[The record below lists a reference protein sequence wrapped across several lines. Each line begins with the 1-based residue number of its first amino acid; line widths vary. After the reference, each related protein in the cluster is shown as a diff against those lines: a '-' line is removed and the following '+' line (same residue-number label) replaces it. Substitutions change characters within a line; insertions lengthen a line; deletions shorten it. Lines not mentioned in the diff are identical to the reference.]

1 MIRSLSI
8 AAVVCFGASALTGV
22 AHADDRLPT
31 KKRTLLLFK
40 VLTFDKGL
48 TKGRD
53 ALRTGVV
60 AMKGSAESEKV
71 AQETLAQLKKISHM
85 RVQKLAITPSNLT
98 VGDAKQLAKLI
109 TDKKINVLYL
119 APKID
124 KLMGTICKLAKQKK
138 LLVLSGEN
146 KHAKK
151 CATLTVVARDNKP
164 KIIINK
170 KAASAQGASFKGA
183 VLNKAQVID

>member
-8 AAVVCFGASALTGV
+8 AAVLCLGASTLAGS
-22 AHADDRLPT
+22 ARADDRLPT

-53 ALRTGVV
+53 ALRAGVV
-60 AMKGSAESEKV
+60 AMKGSGESEKV
-71 AQETLAQLKKISHM
+71 AKETLAQLKKISHM
-85 RVQKLAITPSNLT
+85 RVQKLAIMPTNLT
-98 VGDAKQLAKLI
+98 VGDAKQLTKLI

-119 APKID
+119 APKIG
-124 KLMGTICKLAKQKK
+124 KLLDAVCKLAKEKK
-138 LLVLSGEN
+138 LLVLSGES

-151 CATLTVVARDNKP
+151 CATLTVVLRDNKP

-170 KAASAQGASFKGA
+170 KAAASQGAIFKSA
-183 VLNKAQVID
+183 VLKKAQVIN